1 MDSERSQ
8 TGNVP
13 STSTGMTRPGGRAVG
28 HSADVSVRLLHQPRV
43 PDQAGAWRTTT
54 RPLGILL
61 TVLLALAL
69 LLVTGPRAQAT
80 TAASPA
86 GTSAAGTLP
95 AGDAGAAQATTASAS
110 DESAGRVTTASIDPD
125 ATTAIE
131 VHKLDQPEQL
141 GEPASGVEQDVSGL
155 TPVAGATFTA
165 TRVPGLDLTTDAG
178 RAEAST
184 LTAADAIARIGDA
197 APDVTRTT
205 DASGLASLAPLGVG
219 LYLVDETV
227 TPDGYASSD
236 PFLVALPLT
245 TPAGDGWLET
255 VHVYPK
261 NAGASADL
269 AVDDT
274 DAVVLGDTVRWT
286 SRTTVPRAEP
296 LRVYRVLNRVADGLE
311 PPTADQVA
319 VTLGDGTALGAD
331 DVTIAV
337 DGTLI
342 TVAFTDAGRTRLAD
356 LRATNPDLEVHVA
369 YPTVVTAE
377 GEHTNR
383 VRLVI
388 TDDGVADADQTS
400 RLTDTA
406 TTKWGPLE
414 IIVTEQGRP
423 DHRIPGTRLRLY
435 LSAED
440 ALAGRDPVTIEGV
453 SEWTTDTD
461 GRVLLHGL
469 RFSGFVDGLDRDT
482 DDPLYRQYWVMPV
495 SFPAGWTGDL
505 TPQAAI
511 VNSVTDAQIVTLQ
524 VRQADEGTAG
534 LLGPG
539 GALGPGTLARTGL
552 QASGAVLLAAVLVL
566 LGLAARRRGR
576 ATAEVTAGAAGASG
590 ANPDGSAGPATNPG
604 AR

>member
-43 PDQAGAWRTTT
+43 PDQAGAWRTPT
-54 RPLGILL
+54 RTLGILL
-61 TVLLALAL
+61 AVLLALAL

-86 GTSAAGTLP
+86 GTSAAGTVP
-95 AGDAGAAQATTASAS
+95 AEDAGAAQATTASAS

-184 LTAADAIARIGDA
+184 LTAAGAIARIGDA

-245 TPAGDGWLET
+245 NPAGDGWLET

-269 AVDDT
+269 TVDDA

-342 TVAFTDAGRTRLAD
+342 TVAFTDAGRTRLTD

-377 GEHTNR
+377 GDHTNR
-383 VRLVI
+383 VRRVI
-388 TDDGVADADQTS
+388 TDDSVADADQTS

-414 IIVTEQGRP
+414 IIVAEQGRP

-440 ALAGRDPVTIEGV
+440 ALAGRDPVTIDGV

-524 VRQADEGTAG
+524 VRQADEGAAG

-552 QASGAVLLAAVLVL
+552 QASGALLLAAVFVL

-590 ANPDGSAGPATNPG
+590 ANPDGSAGPAANPG

>member
-1 MDSERSQ
+1 
-8 TGNVP
+8 
-13 STSTGMTRPGGRAVG
+13 
-28 HSADVSVRLLHQPRV
+28 V

-86 GTSAAGTLP
+86 GTSAAGTVP

-245 TPAGDGWLET
+245 NPAGDGWLET

-269 AVDDT
+269 AVDDA

-286 SRTTVPRAEP
+286 SRTTVPRADP

-369 YPTVVTAE
+369 YPTVVTVE

-524 VRQADEGTAG
+524 VRQADEGAAG

-576 ATAEVTAGAAGASG
+576 ATAEVTGAADAPGAAAGASG
-590 ANPDGSAGPATNPG
+590 ANPDGSAGPATSPG

>member
-86 GTSAAGTLP
+86 GTSAAGTVP

-245 TPAGDGWLET
+245 NPAGDGWLET

-274 DAVVLGDTVRWT
+274 DAVTLGDTVRWT

-377 GEHTNR
+377 GDHTNR

-414 IIVTEQGRP
+414 IIVTEQGHP

-524 VRQADEGTAG
+524 VRQADEGAAG

-590 ANPDGSAGPATNPG
+590 ANPDGSAGPATSPG